1 MNEATPV
8 PDHSCDLFISAET
21 APVHS
26 AAPDSAE
33 VTIPV
38 YRAPSGH
45 PTGRK
50 FMDFFA
56 PGRRQSAEQAVPTY
70 RALTEPPTDSDEIAS
85 NTDSTIAPTD

>member
-45 PTGRK
+45 PTG
-50 FMDFFA
+50 A
-56 PGRRQSAEQAVPTY
+56 
-70 RALTEPPTDSDEIAS
+70 
-85 NTDSTIAPTD
+85 